1 MRDKPSLDPNAKLP
15 SLRVEIMNADEKAV
29 ASVLAQY
36 QNALNQSNT
45 DTVMKLYS
53 SDGVFMSQHFPSSVG
68 ADAVRKAYLAVFEAI
83 TLSVEFKVAEVVQ
96 VAPDWAFART
106 NSAGTVKVHAT
117 GTSSPEANQELFVFQ
132 KIGGAWKI
140 ARYCFST
147 TNPPRA

>member
-1 MRDKPSLDPNAKLP
+1 
-15 SLRVEIMNADEKAV
+15 MNADEKAV

-45 DTVMKLYS
+45 DAVMKLYS

-83 TLSVEFKVAEVVQ
+83 TLSVEFEVAEVVQ

-117 GTSSPEANQELFVFQ
+117 DTSSPEANQELFVFQ